1 MTSPAPSA
9 RSAPRSQALPGGVR
23 LGAGAVVIGALYDLV
38 EHGFAG
44 ALPTAGQTPLGQ
56 HLAHLIVLIGMVIIL
71 AAIVLDGVR
80 HNGRSRPEGSAPD
93 AVR

>member
-1 MTSPAPSA
+1 MTRVGPPAHPAP
-9 RSAPRSQALPGGVR
+9 RRYALPRGVR
-23 LGAGAVVIGALYDLV
+23 LGAVGVAIGALYDLA

-44 ALPTAGQTPLGQ
+44 ATSLAGHTPLGQ

-80 HNGRSRPEGSAPD
+80 HNGRLRPEGSSPD